1 MTRRDDGTVGFPGT
15 RGKWSPAL
23 ERLDRNL
30 REIVIE
36 ERTSFEAELRAELA
50 AEYGRLLSGWPARS
64 ARRRWPR
71 LAAAAVVLLLM
82 GASLVP
88 AARASLVRLL
98 FPAPGSG
105 DPVTEVEPTEPRTV
119 VSVVRSERP
128 ETVVP
133 EERVLPAVEAS
144 ADVSAPLPE
153 RHAPVLRNEPL
164 PPPPTLPALQDP
176 AQARRTVAEEY
187 PVALQKA
194 GIGGVV
200 RVLVWVGPDGTGETP
215 RVRNSSG
222 VSGLDEAA
230 MRATRALEFVPAT
243 RSGRTVG
250 TWVEFSIRFLP
261 NAAEAQPAPEY
272 QAFEIPPIN

>member
-1 MTRRDDGTVGFPGT
+1 MSRRHDGPTSFQGT
-15 RGKWSPAL
+15 QGNWSPAL
-23 ERLDRNL
+23 EMLDRNL

-50 AEYGRLLSGWPARS
+50 AEYGRLLSGRPARP
-64 ARRRWPR
+64 ARKRWPR

-105 DPVTEVEPTEPRTV
+105 DPVTVAEPAEPGTV
-119 VSVVRSERP
+119 VSVVRPERP
-128 ETVVP
+128 PAVP
-133 EERVLPAVEAS
+133 EERVPPEMEESPAVS
-144 ADVSAPLPE
+144 ALPE
-153 RHAPVLRNEPL
+153 PHRPVLRDEPL

-187 PVALQKA
+187 PVALQHA

-200 RVLVWVGPDGTGETP
+200 RVLVWVRPDGTPETP
-215 RVRNSSG
+215 RVRSSSG

-261 NAAEAQPAPEY
+261 NAPETQPAPEY

>member
-1 MTRRDDGTVGFPGT
+1 MSRRYDGPRSFPGT
-15 RGKWSPAL
+15 HGKWSPDL
-23 ERLDRNL
+23 DRLDRNL

-98 FPAPGSG
+98 FPAPESVE
-105 DPVTEVEPTEPRTV
+105 PVTVAQSSEPRTV
-119 VSVVRSERP
+119 VSVVRPERP
-128 ETVVP
+128 SAVP
-133 EERVLPAVEAS
+133 EERVLPEMEES
-144 ADVSAPLPE
+144 AQVSAPLPE
-153 RHAPVLRNEPL
+153 PHRPVLRDEPL

-187 PVALQKA
+187 PVALQEA

-200 RVLVWVGPDGTGETP
+200 RVLVWVGPDGTAETP

-230 MRATRALEFVPAT
+230 MRATHALEFVPAT

>member
-1 MTRRDDGTVGFPGT
+1 M
-15 RGKWSPAL
+15 L

-30 REIVIE
+30 RGIVIE
-36 ERTSFEAELRAELA
+36 ERTSFEAELRAELS
-50 AEYGRLLSGWPARS
+50 AEYGRLLSGCPARS
-64 ARRRWPR
+64 AGRRWPR

-82 GASLVP
+82 GTSLVP

-98 FPAPGSG
+98 FPAPESG
-105 DPVTEVEPTEPRTV
+105 DPVATEVEPAGPRIV
-119 VSVVRSERP
+119 EAAVGPERP
-128 ETVVP
+128 EEAVP
-133 EERVLPAVEAS
+133 EERVLPEVEAS

-153 RHAPVLRNEPL
+153 PHTPVLRNEPL

-261 NAAEAQPAPEY
+261 NAAEDQPAPEY

>member
-1 MTRRDDGTVGFPGT
+1 MSRRYDGPRGFPGAQ
-15 RGKWSPAL
+15 GKWSPDL

-30 REIVIE
+30 RDIVIE

-71 LAAAAVVLLLM
+71 LAAAAVVLLLL
-82 GASLVP
+82 GSSLVP

-98 FPAPGSG
+98 FPAPESG
-105 DPVTEVEPTEPRTV
+105 EPVTVAQPAEPRTV
-119 VSVVRSERP
+119 VSMVRPERP
-128 ETVVP
+128 AAVP
-133 EERVLPAVEAS
+133 EERVLPEMEES
-144 ADVSAPLPE
+144 AEVSAPLPE
-153 RHAPVLRNEPL
+153 PHRPVLRDEPL

-187 PVALQKA
+187 PVALQEA

-200 RVLVWVGPDGTGETP
+200 RVLVWVGPDGTAETP

-230 MRATRALEFVPAT
+230 MRATHALEFVPAT

-261 NAAEAQPAPEY
+261 NAAETQPAPEY

>member
-1 MTRRDDGTVGFPGT
+1 MSRRYDGPGSFPGT
-15 RGKWSPAL
+15 QGKWSSDL

-50 AEYGRLLSGWPARS
+50 AEYGRLLSGWPVRS

-82 GASLVP
+82 GASLIP

-98 FPAPGSG
+98 FPAPESAE
-105 DPVTEVEPTEPRTV
+105 PVTVAQPAEPSTV
-119 VSVVRSERP
+119 VSVVLPERP
-128 ETVVP
+128 SAVP
-133 EERVLPAVEAS
+133 EERVLPEMEES
-144 ADVSAPLPE
+144 AEVSAPLPE
-153 RHAPVLRNEPL
+153 PHRPVLRDEPL
-164 PPPPTLPALQDP
+164 PPPPTLPALQDL

-187 PVALQKA
+187 PVALQEA
-194 GIGGVV
+194 GIGGAV
-200 RVLVWVGPDGTGETP
+200 RVLVWVGPDGTAETP

-222 VSGLDEAA
+222 VSELDEAA

-261 NAAEAQPAPEY
+261 NAAEDQPAPEY